1 MFFFFFWLHYGQR
14 EREREE
20 RLGCTNLWFT
30 SVRNNAILCGPNIW
44 FASVRNDVVLCGSN
58 FCFTSIRNDVVLRGR
73 MDMGPSNLSLP
84 INYCILRP
92 NNKTLDCTAHS
103 LLYDVASNTF
113 RPLLFKTDTWCSSG
127 SVDSD
132 GTLIQTGGF
141 NDGKRIFRKFIPC
154 DDNAYE
160 WEEFLGGLKDR
171 RWYTSNQ
178 VLERETV
185 KGRR

>member
-1 MFFFFFWLHYGQR
+1 MFFFFFFVTLWT

-44 FASVRNDVVLCGSN
+44 FASVRSDVVLCSSN
-58 FCFTSIRNDVVLRGR
+58 FCFTSIRNDVVLRGC
-73 MDMGPSNLSLP
+73 MDMGPSNLSFP
-84 INYCILRP
+84 RNYCILRP

-103 LLYDVASNTF
+103 LLYDIASNTF
-113 RPLLFKTDTWCSSG
+113 RPLLFKIDAWCSFG
-127 SVDSD
+127 TVDSD

-141 NDGKRIFRKFIPC
+141 NDGKWVFRKFIPC

-160 WEEFLGGLKDR
+160 WEEFPGDLKDC
-171 RWYTSNQ
+171 RWYASNQ

-185 KGRR
+185 KGRK